1 MHTGRFAV
9 GRYLSV
15 FRVPA
20 AARFF
25 VPAAVARLGVAMSG
39 LGVMWAV
46 QGSSAS
52 FGRAGAAAGAFAVA
66 DAVVGPQIG
75 RLIDRRGQRR
85 VVPVTV
91 GLFVAA
97 AVGLVLAHGVVP
109 VMIGLAALAGA
120 TVPPVGA
127 LATARWRKVLGSSA
141 LLSAALSLE
150 GSLNDVVFLV
160 GPILVTT
167 LSATVAPWLGLV
179 VAVSLVAVGIA
190 GLVTARATEPGPSR
204 SFAAARRPASGGAG
218 ESATN
223 RSAGGSGARTSG
235 RLFTG
240 ARGRAG
246 SALGVLVDRRLLDR
260 RVVALFAV
268 NLAIG
273 LFFGGI
279 GVAITAFALAHQAGA
294 WAGVITGVAGVVSLG
309 AGLVYGALENA
320 DPRVMIV
327 AGVVLTA
334 GCGLLAFVPGLP
346 VMFAGYA
353 VVGGCVALVLIP
365 ASVQLREATVS
376 AVYTQAMTWMNSA
389 SALGIA
395 VGAPVVGHVVQRHGW
410 ADGFLVLA
418 ALTAALPVTLLI
430 SYRMLYAG
438 VEGEAGG
445 S

>member
-1 MHTGRFAV
+1 MRTGRFAA
-9 GRYLSV
+9 GRYRSV
-15 FRVPA
+15 FRVPG

-25 VPAAVARLGVAMSG
+25 VPAAVARLGAAMSG
-39 LGVMWAV
+39 LGVMWAA
-46 QGSSAS
+46 QGPSAS
-52 FGRAGAAAGAFAVA
+52 FGRAGAAVGAFAIA
-66 DAVVGPQIG
+66 DAVAGPQVG

-85 VVPVTV
+85 VVPATASV
-91 GLFVAA
+91 FVVASF
-97 AVGLVLAHGVVP
+97 GLVLAHGSVP

-127 LATARWRKVLGSSA
+127 LAAARWRKALGPSP
-141 LLSAALSLE
+141 LLPAALSLE

-167 LSATVAPWLGLV
+167 LGATVAPWLGLV
-179 VAVSLVAVGIA
+179 TAVSLVAAGIA
-190 GLVTARATEPGPSR
+190 GLVTARESEPVP
-204 SFAAARRPASGGAG
+204 
-218 ESATN
+218 N
-223 RSAGGSGARTSG
+223 RS
-235 RLFTG
+235 FTG
-240 ARGRAG
+240 AGGRRRVR
-246 SALGVLVDRRLLDR
+246 SAAGVLVDPRLVNR
-260 RVVALFAV
+260 RVLALFAV

-279 GVAITAFALAHQAGA
+279 GVAITAFALAHDAGA
-294 WAGVITGVAGVVSLG
+294 WAGVITAVAGTVSLG
-309 AGLVYGALENA
+309 AGLVHGALEKP

-327 AGVVLTA
+327 AGTVLA
-334 GCGLLAFVPGLP
+334 VGCAALASVPNLP
-346 VMFAGYA
+346 TMFAGYA

-365 ASVQLREATVS
+365 ASVLLRAATVS

-395 VGAPVVGHVVQRHGW
+395 LGAPVVGHVVQRHGW
-410 ADGFLVLA
+410 AAGFLVLA

-438 VEGEAGG
+438 GEGEAGG